1 MTRSQNT
8 IAKDA
13 YYKGIG
19 LHTGNL
25 CKIVFKPAPENS
37 GVTLVR
43 TDLTG
48 QPCVQALYSN
58 VVSVIRGTTVGN
70 DAMRVHTIEHVLS
83 AVYALGID
91 NLVVELDANEPPVAD
106 GSSRVFFDALK
117 DAGIVSQAA
126 QKTVLESTGRIEYR
140 SGETEISLEPAGDLT
155 LTTVLLYKHPLMQAQ
170 EITMTIDP
178 DRYRAEI
185 SPARTFC
192 FDYEV
197 EALKKQGLAKG
208 GSLDNAVVVGLD
220 RIHNKEKKLRFPD
233 EFARHKLLDLLG
245 DLYLLGCPLRG
256 HVKAVRPGHGHN
268 INFVKLLA
276 ERLLNTGPLA
286 TAALR
291 PGEGAY

>member
-1 MTRSQNT
+1 MTSPQHT

-25 CKIVFKPAPENS
+25 CKIIFKPATENN

-43 TDLTG
+43 TDLPG
-48 QPCVQALYSN
+48 RPQVQALYSN

-70 DAMRVHTIEHVLS
+70 DVMRVHTIEHVLS

-91 NLVVELDANEPPVAD
+91 NLILELDANEPPVAD
-106 GSSRVFFDALK
+106 GSSRVFFDTLRE
-117 DAGIVSQAA
+117 AGLVPQAA
-126 QKTVLESTGRIEYR
+126 ERRVLRPTERIEYR
-140 SGETEISLEPAGDLT
+140 SGDTEVTLEPSDRLR
-155 LTTVLLYKHPLMQAQ
+155 LTTVLQYKHPLISTQ
-170 EITMTIDP
+170 EVSYTLSP
-178 DRYRAEI
+178 DSYRTEI

-197 EALKKQGLAKG
+197 EALKKQGLARG
-208 GSLDNAVVVGLD
+208 GSLDNAVVIGLD
-220 RIHNKEKKLRFPD
+220 RIHNKEKELRFPD
-233 EFARHKLLDLLG
+233 EFARHKTLDLLG
-245 DLYLLGCPLRG
+245 DLFLLGCRLEA

-276 ERLLNTGPLA
+276 ERFLSEVPHA
-286 TAALR
+286 VHR
-291 PGEGAY
+291 S